1 MARNYIEKRIIAAGI
16 ELSRRRIEQKGTPIT
31 ADDLLDLKVKTFS
44 PVLQGF
50 YFFVGMAF
58 VVFGIW
64 VHTETRNMA
73 YSLLPVL
80 VGVGNCAYAVYGN
93 PRTVRELGSDVDIM
107 DLSAE
112 IVRRF
117 VDEMDRKRNGD
128 AR

>member
-1 MARNYIEKRIIAAGI
+1 MARNYIERRIIAAGI
-16 ELSRRRIEQKGTPIT
+16 ELSRRRIEHKGAPIT
-31 ADDLLDLKVKTFS
+31 ADDLLDLKIKTFS
-44 PVLQGF
+44 PFLQGF
-50 YFFVGMAF
+50 YFLVGLAF

-80 VGVGNCAYAVYGN
+80 VGVGNCAYAAHGR
-93 PRTVRELGSDVDIM
+93 PTKVRDLGPDVDLM

-117 VDEMDRKRNGD
+117 VEEMDAKRTGGS
-128 AR
+128 R